1 MNIMRICGIMWG
13 KRFKRF
19 ERFVR
24 FVRFVKFNTFNR
36 FNEFN
41 KFKRFGIIVCR
52 CYFGAGFLSG
62 GMKIILMLVF
72 SPFIKKLHC
81 RSLKKKCTMK
91 NIETIENCKKRKT
104 VLLPYSLFVISL
116 FVISL
121 FVISLFVISLFVIS
135 QKIELERNLTLY
147 P

>member
-1 MNIMRICGIMWG
+1 MNILSICGSMWG
-13 KRFKRF
+13 KRFKRFERF

-62 GMKIILMLVF
+62 GMKIMLMLVF

-116 FVISL
+116 FVIS
-121 FVISLFVISLFVIS
+121 

>member
-1 MNIMRICGIMWG
+1 MNIMRICGSMWEG
-13 KRFKRF
+13 RF
-19 ERFVR
+19 EKFLRFL
-24 FVRFVKFNTFNR
+24 RFVKFNTFNR

-62 GMKIILMLVF
+62 GMKIMLMLVF

-81 RSLKKKCTMK
+81 KSLKKKCTMK

-104 VLLPYSLFVISL
+104 VLLPYSLFLIPYLLFPKSL
-116 FVISL
+116 NWNEV
-121 FVISLFVISLFVIS
+121 
-135 QKIELERNLTLY
+135 
-147 P
+147 